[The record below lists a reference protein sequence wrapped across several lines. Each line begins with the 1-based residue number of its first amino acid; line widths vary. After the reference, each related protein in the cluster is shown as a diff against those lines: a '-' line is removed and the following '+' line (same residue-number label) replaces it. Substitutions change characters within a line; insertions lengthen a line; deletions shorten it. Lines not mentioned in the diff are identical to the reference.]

1 MREKAAFVV
10 LRMVTGLIFFAHGL
24 QKLQKGLGVVAEW
37 FGSVGL
43 PTWLAYLVTLA
54 ELLGGMALVI
64 GLAVRPASLL
74 LAVIMVGA
82 IVTVKWSNGLI
93 GANGAGGYEL
103 DLILLAVTMYL
114 AVTQREDQGGKPCEP
129 RFRPKNR

>member
-1 MREKAAFVV
+1 MREKTAFVV

-114 AVTQREDQGGKPCEP
+114 AVTQREDQGGKPCDP
-129 RFRPKNR
+129 RFRLKNR

>member
-1 MREKAAFVV
+1 MREKTAFVV

-114 AVTQREDQGGKPCEP
+114 AVTQREDQGGKPCDP

>member
-114 AVTQREDQGGKPCEP
+114 AVTQREDQGGKPCDP
-129 RFRPKNR
+129 RFRLKNR

>member
-114 AVTQREDQGGKPCEP
+114 AVTQREDQGGKPCDP

>member
-54 ELLGGMALVI
+54 EVLGGMALVI

-114 AVTQREDQGGKPCEP
+114 AVTQREDQGGKPCDP
-129 RFRPKNR
+129 RFRLKNR

>member
-1 MREKAAFVV
+1 MREKTAFVV